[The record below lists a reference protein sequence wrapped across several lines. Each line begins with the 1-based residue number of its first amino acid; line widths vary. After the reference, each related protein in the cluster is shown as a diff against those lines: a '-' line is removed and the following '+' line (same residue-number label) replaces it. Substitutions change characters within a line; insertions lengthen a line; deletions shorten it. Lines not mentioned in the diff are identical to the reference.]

1 MVVKVD
7 KSQEFVDSGQKLISE
22 YPPLKEKPVTIYSD
36 GGQES
41 ERACQLVAALGGKH
55 KEYKLDDDFT
65 KQQFQMEFGGDASYP
80 QITLEGVHLGSLKE
94 ALHLLQEHGY
104 LNRN

>member
-55 KEYKLDDDFT
+55 KEYKLGYYFC
-65 KQQFQMEFGGDASYP
+65 KLPIRSSMLG
-80 QITLEGVHLGSLKE
+80 GSLLDPE
-94 ALHLLQEHGY
+94 PFPLAFLSLPELPQGD
-104 LNRN
+104 

>member
-55 KEYKLDDDFT
+55 KEYKSV
-65 KQQFQMEFGGDASYP
+65 SYTHL
-80 QITLEGVHLGSLKE
+80 TLPTIYSV
-94 ALHLLQEHGY
+94 
-104 LNRN
+104 